1 MPLQTLVVFLLGA
14 AAAGGL
20 LWVFLYPLLSG
31 ERQAEKRQASVARPE
46 RASRAASARG
56 ATKSRR
62 EQVEESLKELEFRKK
77 RSRNPALPLR
87 LAQAGLSWSPRQF
100 YLISATL
107 GLCVIGG
114 ALLVGGGLPASV
126 VLGLVAGFG
135 LPRWILGFLKKRR
148 ERRFLNVFPDAVDV
162 IVRGMKAG
170 LPLGD
175 CLKIIANEAQE
186 PVKSEFRSIVE
197 TQAIGM
203 PVGEAC
209 LKLYESV
216 PLPEPNFLR
225 HRGLDPAEIRRQP
238 FRGAR
243 QSVACAARPQ
253 AHAGQDPGDVD
264 GGQGVGGDHR
274 RAAAGGDAARVHH
287 QPELHRA
294 SVDGAGWPHD
304 ARGLRHVDDDG
315 RIRHEE
321 DDQFRFLMWR
331 HDRIPARENV
341 GCAVPGHAVR
351 CRRRGRDGADAGDA
365 AARPRRPPSPAQGC
379 GNRPSNT

>member
-62 EQVEESLKELEFRKK
+62 EQVEESLKELELRKK

-87 LAQAGLSWSPRQF
+87 LAQAGPSWSPRQF

-162 IVRGMKAG
+162 IVRGVKAG

-216 PLPEPNFLR
+216 PLPEPNFFGIVVSIQQKSGGNLSEALGNLSRVLR
-225 HRGLDPAEIRRQP
+225 DRKRMQAKIRAMSMEAKASAAII
-238 FRGAR
+238 GALPPVVMLLVYITSPNYIELLWTAPVGR
-243 QSVACAARPQ
+243 MMLVVSAMWMMT
-253 AHAGQDPGDVD
+253 
-264 GGQGVGGDHR
+264 GVFVMKKMINFD
-274 RAAAGGDAARVHH
+274 
-287 QPELHRA
+287 
-294 SVDGAGWPHD
+294 
-304 ARGLRHVDDDG
+304 
-315 RIRHEE
+315 
-321 DDQFRFLMWR
+321 F
-331 HDRIPARENV
+331 
-341 GCAVPGHAVR
+341 
-351 CRRRGRDGADAGDA
+351 
-365 AARPRRPPSPAQGC
+365 
-379 GNRPSNT
+379 